1 MITKKLWNSFD
12 DNTRRAII
20 EIYCGQDF
28 NVLFSIYQNLEIPYK
43 YDFDFDAS
51 GKKLKEILSTCYLQK
66 DGKVNVIVSIT
77 PTYAPK
83 VANKPVTKKSA
94 SKQKPVEYK
103 TSRWYIDY
111 EDRSGDLCHIWV
123 EAYDEQDAIENA
135 KHEYWDIVNII
146 SVKKE

>member
-12 DNTRRAII
+12 DNTRKAII
-20 EIYCGQDF
+20 EIYYGQDF
-28 NVLFSIYQNLEIPYK
+28 NVLPSRYQNLKTPYNH
-43 YDFDFDAS
+43 DFDFDAS

-83 VANKPVTKKSA
+83 TINKTATKKST

-123 EAYDEQDAIENA
+123 EAYDRQDAIELA
-135 KHEYWDIVNII
+135 RLKYWDISNII
-146 SVKKE
+146 SVRTE

>member
-12 DNTRRAII
+12 DNTRKAII
-20 EIYCGQDF
+20 EIYYGQDF
-28 NVLFSIYQNLEIPYK
+28 NVLPSRYQNLKTPYNH
-43 YDFDFDAS
+43 DFDFDAS

-66 DGKVNVIVSIT
+66 DGKVNVIVSVT

-83 VANKPVTKKSA
+83 VANKPATKKSTN
-94 SKQKPVEYK
+94 KQKPVEYK

-111 EDRSGDLCHIWV
+111 EDKSGDLCHIWV
-123 EAYDEQDAIENA
+123 EAYDRQDAIEAA

>member
-28 NVLFSIYQNLEIPYK
+28 DVLFSIYQNLEIPYK
-43 YDFDFDAS
+43 HDFDFDAS

-83 VANKPVTKKSA
+83 VANKPVTKKSTN
-94 SKQKPVEYK
+94 KQKPVEYK

-135 KHEYWDIVNII
+135 KQEYWDIVNII

>member
-12 DNTRRAII
+12 DNTRKAII
-20 EIYCGQDF
+20 EIYYGQDF
-28 NVLFSIYQNLEIPYK
+28 NVLPSRYQNLKTPYNH
-43 YDFDFDAS
+43 DFDFDAS

-66 DGKVNVIVSIT
+66 DGKVNVIVSVT

-83 VANKPVTKKSA
+83 TTNKTVTKKSTN
-94 SKQKPVEYK
+94 KQKPVEYK

-123 EAYDEQDAIENA
+123 KAYDKQDAIEA
-135 KHEYWDIVNII
+135 ARLKYWDISNII
-146 SVKKE
+146 SVRTE

>member
-12 DNTRRAII
+12 NSTRRTII
-20 EIYCGQDF
+20 EIYYGQNF
-28 NVLFSIYQNLEIPYK
+28 NMLPSIYQNLKTPYNH
-43 YDFDFDAS
+43 DFDFDES

-66 DGKVNVIVSIT
+66 DGKVNVIVSFT

-83 VANKPVTKKSA
+83 AVNKSVTIKSTN
-94 SKQKPVEYK
+94 KQKPVEHK
-103 TSRWYIDY
+103 ISRWYIDY
-111 EDRSGDLCHIWV
+111 EDKSGDLCHIWI

>member
-12 DNTRRAII
+12 DNTRKAII
-20 EIYCGQDF
+20 EIYYGQDF
-28 NVLFSIYQNLEIPYK
+28 NVLPSRYQNLKTPYNH
-43 YDFDFDAS
+43 DFDFDAS

-66 DGKVNVIVSIT
+66 DGKINVIVSIT

-83 VANKPVTKKSA
+83 VTKKSVA
-94 SKQKPVEYK
+94 KKSTSKQKPVEYK

-111 EDRSGDLCHIWV
+111 EDKSGDLCHIWV

>member
-1 MITKKLWNSFD
+1 MS
-12 DNTRRAII
+12 
-20 EIYCGQDF
+20 Q
-28 NVLFSIYQNLEIPYK
+28 V
-43 YDFDFDAS
+43 
-51 GKKLKEILSTCYLQK
+51 KKLKEILSTCYLQK
-66 DGKVNVIVSIT
+66 DGKVNVIISFT

-83 VANKPVTKKSA
+83 TTNKPVTKQSTN
-94 SKQKPVEYK
+94 KQKPVEYK

-111 EDRSGDLCHIWV
+111 EDKSGDLCHIWV

>member
-12 DNTRRAII
+12 DNTRKAII
-20 EIYCGQDF
+20 EIYYGQDF
-28 NVLFSIYQNLEIPYK
+28 NVLPSRYQNLKTPYNH
-43 YDFDFDAS
+43 DFDFDAS

-77 PTYAPK
+77 PTYTPK
-83 VANKPVTKKSA
+83 TTNKSVTKKYTN
-94 SKQKPVEYK
+94 KQKPVEYK

-123 EAYDEQDAIENA
+123 EAYDRQDAIERA
-135 KHEYWDIVNII
+135 KCEYWDIANII
-146 SVKKE
+146 SVRTE

>member
-43 YDFDFDAS
+43 HDFDFDAS

-77 PTYAPK
+77 PTYART
-83 VANKPVTKKSA
+83 VANKSATKKST

-111 EDRSGDLCHIWV
+111 EDKSGDLCHIWV

-146 SVKKE
+146 SVRK

>member
-1 MITKKLWNSFD
+1 MAKTLICYL
-12 DNTRRAII
+12 
-20 EIYCGQDF
+20 
-28 NVLFSIYQNLEIPYK
+28 LYQNLKTPYNH
-43 YDFDFDAS
+43 DFDFDES

-66 DGKVNVIVSIT
+66 DGKVNVIISFT

-83 VANKPVTKKSA
+83 TTNKPVTKQSTN
-94 SKQKPVEYK
+94 KQKPVEYK

-111 EDRSGDLCHIWV
+111 EDKLGDLCHIWV

>member
-12 DNTRRAII
+12 NSTRRTII

-28 NVLFSIYQNLEIPYK
+28 NMLSSIYQNLKTPYNH
-43 YDFDFDAS
+43 DFDFDAS

-66 DGKVNVIVSIT
+66 NGKVNVIVSIT
-77 PTYAPK
+77 PIYAPK
-83 VANKPVTKKSA
+83 TINKTATKKSTN
-94 SKQKPVEYK
+94 KQKPVEYK

-111 EDRSGDLCHIWV
+111 ENKSGDLCHIWV
-123 EAYDEQDAIENA
+123 EAYNEQDAIENA

>member
-12 DNTRRAII
+12 DNTRKAII
-20 EIYCGQDF
+20 EIYYGQDF
-28 NVLFSIYQNLEIPYK
+28 NVLPSRYQNLKTPYNH
-43 YDFDFDAS
+43 DFDFDAS

-77 PTYAPK
+77 PTYTPK
-83 VANKPVTKKSA
+83 TTNKPMTKKSTN
-94 SKQKPVEYK
+94 KQKPVEYK

-123 EAYDEQDAIENA
+123 EAYDRQDAIENA

-146 SVKKE
+146 SVRKE

>member
-12 DNTRRAII
+12 DSTRRAVI
-20 EIYCGQDF
+20 EIYCGQGF
-28 NVLFSIYQNLEIPYK
+28 YMLPSIYQNLKTPYNH
-43 YDFDFDAS
+43 DFDFDAS

-83 VANKPVTKKSA
+83 TTNKPATKKSA
-94 SKQKPVEYK
+94 SKKPVEYK

>member
-12 DNTRRAII
+12 DNTRKAII
-20 EIYCGQDF
+20 EIYYGQDF
-28 NVLFSIYQNLEIPYK
+28 NVLPSRYQNLKTPYNH
-43 YDFDFDAS
+43 DFDFDAS

-66 DGKVNVIVSIT
+66 DGKVNVIVSVT

-83 VANKPVTKKSA
+83 TINKTATKKSTN
-94 SKQKPVEYK
+94 KQKPIEYK

-123 EAYDEQDAIENA
+123 EAYDKQDAIELA
-135 KHEYWDIVNII
+135 RLKYWDISNII
-146 SVKKE
+146 SVRTE

>member
-12 DNTRRAII
+12 DSTRRDVI

-28 NVLFSIYQNLEIPYK
+28 NMLSSIYQNLKTPYK
-43 YDFDFDAS
+43 HDFDFDES

-77 PTYAPK
+77 PNYAPK
-83 VANKPVTKKSA
+83 TTNKLVTKKSIN
-94 SKQKPVEYK
+94 KQKPVEYK

-123 EAYDEQDAIENA
+123 EAYDRQDAIENA

>member
-12 DNTRRAII
+12 DNTRKAII
-20 EIYCGQDF
+20 EIYYGQDF
-28 NVLFSIYQNLEIPYK
+28 NVLPSRYQNLKTPYNH
-43 YDFDFDAS
+43 DFDFDAS

-83 VANKPVTKKSA
+83 VVNKYAAKKSTN
-94 SKQKPVEYK
+94 KQKPVEYK

-123 EAYDEQDAIENA
+123 EAYDKQAAIENA
-135 KHEYWDIVNII
+135 KHEYWDIANII
-146 SVKKE
+146 SVKTE

>member
-1 MITKKLWNSFD
+1 MITKEMLNSVD
-12 DNTRRAII
+12 YNTRKAIV
-20 EIYCGQDF
+20 ETYYGQDF
-28 NVLFSIYQNLEIPYK
+28 NVLPSRYQNLKTPYNH
-43 YDFDFDAS
+43 DFDFDAS

-66 DGKVNVIVSIT
+66 DGKVNVIVSVT

-83 VANKPVTKKSA
+83 TTNKPVTKQSTN
-94 SKQKPVEYK
+94 KQKPVEYK

-111 EDRSGDLCHIWV
+111 EDKSGDLCHIWV

-135 KHEYWDIVNII
+135 KHEYWDIVNIT

>member
-12 DNTRRAII
+12 DSTRRDVI

-28 NVLFSIYQNLEIPYK
+28 NMLPSIYQDLGTPYNH
-43 YDFDFDAS
+43 DFDFNAS

-83 VANKPVTKKSA
+83 VANKSATKKSTN
-94 SKQKPVEYK
+94 KQKPVEYK

-111 EDRSGDLCHIWV
+111 EDKSGDLCHIWV
-123 EAYDEQDAIENA
+123 EAYDRQDAIEAA

>member
-12 DNTRRAII
+12 DNTRKAII
-20 EIYCGQDF
+20 EIYYGQDV
-28 NVLFSIYQNLEIPYK
+28 NVLLSRYQNLKTPYNH
-43 YDFDFDAS
+43 DFDFDAS

-77 PTYAPK
+77 PNYAPK
-83 VANKPVTKKSA
+83 TTNKPVTKKSTN
-94 SKQKPVEYK
+94 KQKPVEYK

-111 EDRSGDLCHIWV
+111 EDKSGDLCHIWV

-146 SVKKE
+146 SVRK

>member
-12 DNTRRAII
+12 DSTRRAVI
-20 EIYCGQDF
+20 EIYCGQGF
-28 NVLFSIYQNLEIPYK
+28 YMLPSIYQNLKTSYNH
-43 YDFDFDAS
+43 DFDFDAS

-83 VANKPVTKKSA
+83 TTNKPMTKKST

-111 EDRSGDLCHIWV
+111 EDKLGDLCHIWV
-123 EAYDEQDAIENA
+123 EAYDRQDAIENA

>member
-12 DNTRRAII
+12 DNTRKAII
-20 EIYCGQDF
+20 ETYYGQDF
-28 NVLFSIYQNLEIPYK
+28 NVLPSRYQNLKTPYNH
-43 YDFDFDAS
+43 DFDFDAS

-66 DGKVNVIVSIT
+66 DGKVNVIVSVT

-83 VANKPVTKKSA
+83 TINKTATKKSTN
-94 SKQKPVEYK
+94 KQKPVEYK

-123 EAYDEQDAIENA
+123 KAYDKQDAIEAA
-135 KHEYWDIVNII
+135 KVEYWDIANII
-146 SVKKE
+146 SVRTE

>member
-1 MITKKLWNSFD
+1 MITKKLWNSFND
-12 DNTRRAII
+12 STRRDII

-28 NVLFSIYQNLEIPYK
+28 NMLFSIYQDLETPYTH
-43 YDFDFDAS
+43 DFDFDAS

-66 DGKVNVIVSIT
+66 DGKVNVVVSIT

-83 VANKPVTKKSA
+83 TATKKSIN
-94 SKQKPVEYK
+94 KQKPVEYK

-111 EDRSGDLCHIWV
+111 EDKSGDLCHIWV
-123 EAYDEQDAIENA
+123 KAYDRQDAIENA
-135 KHEYWDIVNII
+135 KHEYWDIANII

>member
-12 DNTRRAII
+12 DNTRKAII
-20 EIYCGQDF
+20 EIYYGQDF
-28 NVLFSIYQNLEIPYK
+28 NVLPSRYQNLKTPYNH
-43 YDFDFDAS
+43 DFDFDAS

-66 DGKVNVIVSIT
+66 DGKVNVIVSVT

-83 VANKPVTKKSA
+83 TINKTATKKSTN
-94 SKQKPVEYK
+94 KQKPIEYK

-123 EAYDEQDAIENA
+123 KAYDKQDAIEA
-135 KHEYWDIVNII
+135 ARLKYWDISNII
-146 SVKKE
+146 SVRTE

>member
-28 NVLFSIYQNLEIPYK
+28 DVLFSIYQNLETPYK
-43 YDFDFDAS
+43 HDFDFDES

-66 DGKVNVIVSIT
+66 DGKINVIVSIT
-77 PTYAPK
+77 PNYAPK
-83 VANKPVTKKSA
+83 VANKSVTKKSTN
-94 SKQKPVEYK
+94 KQKPVEYK

-111 EDRSGDLCHIWV
+111 EDKSGDLCHIWV
-123 EAYDEQDAIENA
+123 EAYDRQDAIENA
-135 KHEYWDIVNII
+135 KHDYWDIANII
-146 SVKKE
+146 SVRTE

>member
-12 DNTRRAII
+12 DSTRRAVI
-20 EIYCGQDF
+20 EIYCGQGF
-28 NVLFSIYQNLEIPYK
+28 YMLPSVYQNLKTPYN
-43 YDFDFDAS
+43 YDFDFDES
-51 GKKLKEILSTCYLQK
+51 GKKLKEILSTCYFQK

-77 PTYAPK
+77 PNYAPK
-83 VANKPVTKKSA
+83 TTNKSVIKKST

-111 EDRSGDLCHIWV
+111 EDKSGDLCHIWV
-123 EAYDEQDAIENA
+123 EAYDKQDAIEAA
-135 KHEYWDIVNII
+135 KVEYWDIVNII

>member
-12 DNTRRAII
+12 DSTRRDVI

-28 NVLFSIYQNLEIPYK
+28 NMLFSIYQDLETPYNH
-43 YDFDFDAS
+43 DFDFDAS

-66 DGKVNVIVSIT
+66 DGKVNVVVSIT
-77 PTYAPK
+77 PNYAPK
-83 VANKPVTKKSA
+83 TTNKSVTKKSTN
-94 SKQKPVEYK
+94 KQKPVEYK

-111 EDRSGDLCHIWV
+111 EDKSGDLCHIWV